1 MAWGGATK
9 RRGLV
14 PLLAPSVL
22 GLTSVRRG
30 LALHLPFMMG
40 YGAFMFAFALLLQQ
54 SLHAGGPPD
63 SRAGHHADGSPVP
76 QRLAVHA
83 PAGQPARR
91 TERHTLGAVTL
102 AVGLALSTV
111 VKYQEST
118 WT

>member
-54 SLHAGGPPD
+54 SLHADREGDPLT
-63 SRAGHHADGSPVP
+63 AGLAIMPMAVLFLIASLFMP
-76 QRLAVHA
+76 QLVS
-83 PAGQPARR
+83 Q
-91 TERHTLGAVTL
+91 LGARNVTRS
-102 AVGLALSTV
+102 GR
-111 VKYQEST
+111 
-118 WT
+118 

>member
-54 SLHAGGPPD
+54 SLHADPLT
-63 SRAGHHADGSPVP
+63 AGLAIMPMAVLFLSASLFMP
-76 QRLAVHA
+76 QLVS
-83 PAGQPARR
+83 Q
-91 TERHTLGAVTL
+91 LGARNVTRS
-102 AVGLALSTV
+102 GR
-111 VKYQEST
+111 
-118 WT
+118 